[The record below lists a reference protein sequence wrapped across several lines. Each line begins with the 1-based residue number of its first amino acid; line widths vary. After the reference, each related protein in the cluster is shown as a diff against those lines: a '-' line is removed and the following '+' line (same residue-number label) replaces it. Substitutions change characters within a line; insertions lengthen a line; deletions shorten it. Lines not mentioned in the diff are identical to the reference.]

1 MQEQS
6 RIRQIV
12 SIDVGAALGSRE
24 GLKYVKPPPLIN
36 EAEVRDDGPL
46 TPMATVA
53 PIQVS
58 RTWIPSRV
66 RVDYF
71 RKDPYCILDR
81 VAAATSTNISLY
93 HSDSKD
99 NTIRV
104 SADVAEK
111 VDDAMEKLGKLDSLL
126 ALINT
131 PHRAFASYVPDTFG
145 LRFGILELAQLNEIA
160 PRRILVDPK
169 SQIKYSIPGF
179 LVPVSCRIDPSTNS
193 FRISE
198 HLRNPTGIESP
209 VLGGNRQ
216 TIRCWSGFTYPAVG
230 KPGENR
236 GAQYSGLV
244 VVYQPTLPGAERA
257 AVGKSQARTSASV
270 KQGQEVDTKVNP
282 PGPSRRSLET
292 IVSEKTARIGRP
304 PLASR
309 FVSSSSKL
317 PGVKTRRPVLPDGRV
332 PLTKAKAPAR
342 SSTPADSE
350 KSTQSESQCSDA
362 QKKGT
367 SEVFGPRKRQPSL
380 LFAKEVL
387 EETRNSIDVVEKP
400 QMSPERPL
408 STGSSSVSSSKFN
421 FATQAATSSS
431 QPVSR
436 TVTTSGARREQ
447 RKLIGLFDKEPVI
460 AGDWKTAPASSRLDV
475 ASSSE
480 TSSTSPVSHSVN
492 LTIDNAPCES
502 TAFQAASSQISDA
515 LSECAVSRD
524 SETLRLLP
532 GSTQSPVPTGYAVS
546 NEDQETPRPMRSLP
560 LTPKGP
566 FSLPADDQSTPQ
578 LTRSLPVPPAEISTT
593 PDDSIRGTRGSTESP
608 SSVVTSNPVTAQA
621 TGHGG
626 PTTQMNWSPS
636 CTVSP
641 HSVSHE
647 AWFQGLGIVFGVP
660 TQGPLP
666 LGHDMYVPV
675 VPSPCPGH
683 PIILQPIYCPT
694 YFPGF
699 TAPMHPPALATSGPS
714 QWSTGQAPPISQQQQ
729 LPGTTFQQGQTHGQY
744 PSAPSLDHGGASESI
759 AASADATTATSG
771 DTPRPR
777 SHSIVPQ
784 SHRDPV
790 ERPIQERLADP
801 DDGDKKD
808 FHSVMNQRTPN
819 PSGNTKESSQS
830 ESKAKGKKRW
840 TFFDINYTI
849 KSDDTPTSVNPL
861 PPKGRPHSSPAHAGF
876 VKEVYRALAPILTTA
891 QVFPGPLELEIQIG
905 IVTMM
910 NKLGAAEQSYM
921 SFEEMKEVIYP
932 RGELN
937 RPSTIFLGRLT
948 TLPADIDYI
957 LNLRPDGAR
966 LFDNDPSTLT
976 IDYEFH
982 CVLKNGLPLVI
993 SIDEKGDPTVKKP
1006 EAILGS
1012 VHISYPDRIWDA
1024 AALLH
1029 GHFSPHG
1036 KLDPE
1041 VERAVQY
1048 IAKNL
1053 WVEPNRSSIRLLTR
1067 VDNNI
1072 LSVKKVIL
1080 KRISYH
1086 RCTNDRYLS
1095 DIGGGIAKHG
1105 LQLRVTEGQDLKL
1118 TARQSDCDI
1127 LEAVCE
1133 SLDEMVTA
1141 HRQWWEIA
1149 LISPSIQTALSQGA
1163 PTTIGDNHRNWCP
1176 IDILGIQTGLI
1187 TGAPAS
1193 PTAQSIS
1200 HYGLGSLLAL
1210 ATAVVENIDPV
1221 GYSNA
1226 GPAGD
1231 RNKGRRMKL
1240 LEWK

>member
-1 MQEQS
+1 
-6 RIRQIV
+6 
-12 SIDVGAALGSRE
+12 
-24 GLKYVKPPPLIN
+24 
-36 EAEVRDDGPL
+36 
-46 TPMATVA
+46 
-53 PIQVS
+53 
-58 RTWIPSRV
+58 
-66 RVDYF
+66 
-71 RKDPYCILDR
+71 
-81 VAAATSTNISLY
+81 
-93 HSDSKD
+93 
-99 NTIRV
+99 
-104 SADVAEK
+104 
-111 VDDAMEKLGKLDSLL
+111 
-126 ALINT
+126 
-131 PHRAFASYVPDTFG
+131 
-145 LRFGILELAQLNEIA
+145 
-160 PRRILVDPK
+160 
-169 SQIKYSIPGF
+169 
-179 LVPVSCRIDPSTNS
+179 
-193 FRISE
+193 
-198 HLRNPTGIESP
+198 
-209 VLGGNRQ
+209 
-216 TIRCWSGFTYPAVG
+216 
-230 KPGENR
+230 
-236 GAQYSGLV
+236 
-244 VVYQPTLPGAERA
+244 
-257 AVGKSQARTSASV
+257 
-270 KQGQEVDTKVNP
+270 
-282 PGPSRRSLET
+282 
-292 IVSEKTARIGRP
+292 
-304 PLASR
+304 
-309 FVSSSSKL
+309 
-317 PGVKTRRPVLPDGRV
+317 
-332 PLTKAKAPAR
+332 
-342 SSTPADSE
+342 
-350 KSTQSESQCSDA
+350 
-362 QKKGT
+362 
-367 SEVFGPRKRQPSL
+367 
-380 LFAKEVL
+380 
-387 EETRNSIDVVEKP
+387 
-400 QMSPERPL
+400 
-408 STGSSSVSSSKFN
+408 
-421 FATQAATSSS
+421 
-431 QPVSR
+431 
-436 TVTTSGARREQ
+436 
-447 RKLIGLFDKEPVI
+447 
-460 AGDWKTAPASSRLDV
+460 
-475 ASSSE
+475 
-480 TSSTSPVSHSVN
+480 
-492 LTIDNAPCES
+492 
-502 TAFQAASSQISDA
+502 
-515 LSECAVSRD
+515 
-524 SETLRLLP
+524 
-532 GSTQSPVPTGYAVS
+532 
-546 NEDQETPRPMRSLP
+546 MRSLP
-560 LTPKGP
+560 LAPKSP
-566 FSLPADDQSTPQ
+566 ISLPADDQSTPQ
-578 LTRSLPVPPAEISTT
+578 LTRSLPVPPAEISIT

-608 SSVVTSNPVTAQA
+608 SSVVTGNPITAQA

-660 TQGPLP
+660 TQGPLT

-675 VPSPCPGH
+675 VPSPYPGH
-683 PIILQPIYCPT
+683 SIILQPIYCPT
-694 YFPGF
+694 HFPGF

-729 LPGTTFQQGQTHGQY
+729 QQQLPGTTFQQGQTHGQY
-744 PSAPSLDHGGASESI
+744 PSAPFLEHGGASESI

-777 SHSIVPQ
+777 SHSIVPR

-790 ERPIQERLADP
+790 DRPIQERLADP

-840 TFFDINYTI
+840 TFFDINYII
-849 KSDDTPTSVNPL
+849 KSDDTPTSVNPQ

-876 VKEVYRALAPILTTA
+876 IKEVYRALAPILTTA

-921 SFEEMKEVIYP
+921 GFGEMKEVISP

-948 TLPADIDYI
+948 TLPADIDHI

-966 LFDNDPSTLT
+966 LFDSDPSTLT

-982 CVLKNGLPLVI
+982 CDLKNGSSLVV

-1012 VHISYPDRIWDA
+1012 VHISYPDHIWDA
-1024 AALLH
+1024 AAVLR

-1036 KLDPE
+1036 KLNPE

-1053 WVEPNRSSIRLLTR
+1053 WVEPNRSDIRLLTR

-1072 LSVKKVIL
+1072 LSVNKVLL

-1086 RCTNDRYLS
+1086 RCTNDRYVS
-1095 DIGGGIAKHG
+1095 DIGGGIAMHG
-1105 LQLRVTEGQDLKL
+1105 LQLRVTEVQDLKL

-1187 TGAPAS
+1187 TSVPAS
-1193 PTAQSIS
+1193 PTARSIS

-1226 GPAGD
+1226 GPVGD